1 MILVD
6 KLLMGG
12 IGWVLRRVSD
22 AASAEL
28 YDESSLREELLAAE
42 MQLELGEIDEEE
54 YAAIEASVLER
65 MRAARAR
72 EQPEA
77 DLEGA
82 RFEIEAIEAD
92 IGEEEIQPPPPQL
105 PPASP
110 PARPPAAKAR
120 KRRRAAKARTT
131 RVR

>member
-1 MILVD
+1 VILVD

-22 AASAEL
+22 ATHAEL
-28 YDESSLREELLAAE
+28 HDEASLREELLAAE
-42 MQLELGEIDEEE
+42 MELELGEIGEEE

-65 MRAARAR
+65 MRAMRAR
-72 EQPEA
+72 EAPEA
-77 DLEGA
+77 PPDGA

-92 IGEEEIQPPPPQL
+92 VGEEELQPPPPEL
-105 PPASP
+105 PPAK
-110 PARPPAAKAR
+110 PAPRPAAKTRKRRGAAKAR
-120 KRRRAAKARTT
+120 RT